1 LVIRVLVNGA
11 FGKMGQETV
20 KALEN
25 NADFEVVSK
34 IGRDDDLV
42 AAISTS
48 QAEVVV
54 DFTRPDLAYANT
66 CKIIEAQA
74 HPVIGTTGLNPDQ
87 ILELQ
92 TLCAKKK
99 LGGIIAP
106 NFSLGGVLMMQL
118 AQQVARYFT
127 PVEIIELHHEHKK
140 DAPSGTAIKT
150 AEMIAQYRSTAFTIA
165 DTEMPSLAR
174 GAQHYGIPIH
184 SVRLPGILA
193 AQEVLFGSPGETL
206 KISHNTLHREA
217 FMPGVLLAC
226 KKVRELQH
234 LVYGLEHLL

>member
-1 LVIRVLVNGA
+1 MAIRVLVNGA
-11 FGKMGQETV
+11 FGKMGQEVV

-25 NADFEVVSK
+25 NADFQLVGK
-34 IGRDDDLV
+34 TGREDDL
-42 AAISTS
+42 ASGIRTS
-48 QAEVVV
+48 KAQVVV
-54 DFTRPDLAYANT
+54 DFTRPDAAYANT
-66 CKIIEAQA
+66 RIIIEAQA
-74 HPVIGTTGLNPDQ
+74 HPVIGTTGLSADQ

-106 NFSLGGVLMMQL
+106 NFSLGGILMMQL
-118 AQQVARYFT
+118 AQHVARYFT
-127 PVEIIELHHEHKK
+127 PVEIIELHHEKKK

-150 AEMIAQYRSTAFTIA
+150 AEMIVQHRSTAFTVA

-174 GAQHYGIPIH
+174 GAQHFGIPIH

-193 AQEVLFGSPGETL
+193 AQEVIFGSPGETL
-206 KISHNTLHREA
+206 RISHNTLHREA

-226 KKVRELQH
+226 KKVLELKQ